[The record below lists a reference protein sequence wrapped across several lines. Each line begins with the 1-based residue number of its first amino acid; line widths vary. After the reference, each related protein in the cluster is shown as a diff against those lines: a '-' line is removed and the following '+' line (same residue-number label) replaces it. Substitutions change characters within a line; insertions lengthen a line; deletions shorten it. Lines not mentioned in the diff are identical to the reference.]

1 MLIIEHTVETT
12 ASPAAVW
19 NIWQDVENWNT
30 WDAGIEYSRLD
41 GPFQTGTT
49 GILKPK
55 EGPLVKTTLTAVE
68 PLKGFSDEAKLPL
81 AKIVVSHEMRPSKGK
96 TLITHRIEMKGP
108 LAFLFAYLIGR
119 GMKKNLPKEMMSL
132 VKKAER

>member
-12 ASPAAVW
+12 ASPAAIW

-55 EGPLVKTTLTAVE
+55 EGPLVKTKLTGVE
-68 PLKGFSDEAKLPL
+68 PLKGFSDEAENAHHPPDRNERAARFSLRL
-81 AKIVVSHEMRPSKGK
+81 SDRKGD
-96 TLITHRIEMKGP
+96 E
-108 LAFLFAYLIGR
+108 
-119 GMKKNLPKEMMSL
+119 KKSPKRDD
-132 VKKAER
+132 VPR